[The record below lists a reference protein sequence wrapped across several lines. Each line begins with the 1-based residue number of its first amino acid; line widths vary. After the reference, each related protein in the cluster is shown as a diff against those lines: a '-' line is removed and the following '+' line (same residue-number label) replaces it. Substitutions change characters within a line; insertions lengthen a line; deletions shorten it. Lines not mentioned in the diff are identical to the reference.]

1 MRNIKVGF
9 FPDRVIFSLGNQL
22 VSTLPLTAMNE
33 EGYAHFENQDAKYF
47 KNFFAENVKESISK
61 KSNISIL
68 SSIEKLASEDLPADN
83 DPASCLKTS
92 EAHPVAIYLILS
104 QRFGMDWL
112 QYDIAVIEDIVKSEF
127 GLDELPETNAGKIS
141 AILMPNQ
148 SENVY
153 TNAYAFEKAVLS
165 ICSKPVDF
173 MQSQIEDISYNEQF
187 LAKRKKL
194 FNAFADYQNKNQCA
208 NNIIQFIQNV
218 LSPQRYVDNT
228 DIFNKVKNEVN
239 KQLAFEGLNID
250 DSNQIVSVAKASKI
264 SDVQIKVDGLK
275 NKLIQQ
281 GAHQLVFSYCN
292 AELLANNYFHSVLES
307 SKGLVKRIQDIADV
321 TYDGQ
326 NLMEKVFKDE
336 DPILIVNNF
345 QSKSE
350 KDEHRGFRNLLIG
363 IVAMFRN
370 PASHELKVEWDMS
383 EQDALDILAMISY
396 CHRRLDNAQ
405 KIRLG

>member
-1 MRNIKVGF
+1 MAKINPFKASTKINPFKA
-9 FPDRVIFSLGNQL
+9 
-22 VSTLPLTAMNE
+22 STLEMIAN
-33 EGYAHFENQDAKYF
+33 A
-47 KNFFAENVKESISK
+47 I
-61 KSNISIL
+61 
-68 SSIEKLASEDLPADN
+68 ADI
-83 DPASCLKTS
+83 DPGITGS
-92 EAHPVAIYLILS
+92 
-104 QRFGMDWL
+104 
-112 QYDIAVIEDIVKSEF
+112 VIHRM
-127 GLDELPETNAGKIS
+127 LL
-141 AILMPNQ
+141 
-148 SENVY
+148 
-153 TNAYAFEKAVLS
+153 
-165 ICSKPVDF
+165 
-173 MQSQIEDISYNEQF
+173 QSQIEDISYNEQF

-336 DPILIVNNF
+336 NPILIINNF

>member
-1 MRNIKVGF
+1 MAKINSFK
-9 FPDRVIFSLGNQL
+9 D
-22 VSTLPLTAMNE
+22 STLEM
-33 EGYAHFENQDAKYF
+33 
-47 KNFFAENVKESISK
+47 
-61 KSNISIL
+61 
-68 SSIEKLASEDLPADN
+68 LANAIADI
-83 DPASCLKTS
+83 DPGIT
-92 EAHPVAIYLILS
+92 
-104 QRFGMDWL
+104 G
-112 QYDIAVIEDIVKSEF
+112 AVIHRM
-127 GLDELPETNAGKIS
+127 LL
-141 AILMPNQ
+141 
-148 SENVY
+148 
-153 TNAYAFEKAVLS
+153 
-165 ICSKPVDF
+165 
-173 MQSQIEDISYNEQF
+173 QSQIEDISYNEQF

-194 FNAFADYQNKNQCA
+194 LNAFADYQNKNQCA
-208 NNIIQFIQNV
+208 NNIILFIQNV

-250 DSNQIVSVAKASKI
+250 DSNQIVSVEKASKI

-275 NKLIQQ
+275 NKLIEQ

-307 SKGLVKRIQDIADV
+307 SKGLVKRIQDIAGV

-336 DPILIVNNF
+336 NPILIINNF

>member
-1 MRNIKVGF
+1 MAKINPFKASTKINPFKA
-9 FPDRVIFSLGNQL
+9 
-22 VSTLPLTAMNE
+22 STLEMIAN
-33 EGYAHFENQDAKYF
+33 AI
-47 KNFFAENVKESISK
+47 AEI
-61 KSNISIL
+61 
-68 SSIEKLASEDLPADN
+68 
-83 DPASCLKTS
+83 DPGITGS
-92 EAHPVAIYLILS
+92 
-104 QRFGMDWL
+104 
-112 QYDIAVIEDIVKSEF
+112 VIHRM
-127 GLDELPETNAGKIS
+127 LL
-141 AILMPNQ
+141 
-148 SENVY
+148 
-153 TNAYAFEKAVLS
+153 
-165 ICSKPVDF
+165 
-173 MQSQIEDISYNEQF
+173 QSQIEDISYNEQF

-350 KDEHRGFRNLLIG
+350 KDEHRGFRNLLIS

-405 KIRLG
+405 TIRLG

>member
-1 MRNIKVGF
+1 MAKINPFKA
-9 FPDRVIFSLGNQL
+9 
-22 VSTLPLTAMNE
+22 STLEMIAN
-33 EGYAHFENQDAKYF
+33 A
-47 KNFFAENVKESISK
+47 I
-61 KSNISIL
+61 
-68 SSIEKLASEDLPADN
+68 ADI
-83 DPASCLKTS
+83 DPGITGS
-92 EAHPVAIYLILS
+92 
-104 QRFGMDWL
+104 
-112 QYDIAVIEDIVKSEF
+112 VIHRM
-127 GLDELPETNAGKIS
+127 LL
-141 AILMPNQ
+141 
-148 SENVY
+148 
-153 TNAYAFEKAVLS
+153 
-165 ICSKPVDF
+165 
-173 MQSQIEDISYNEQF
+173 QSQIEDISYNEQF

-208 NNIIQFIQNV
+208 NNIILFIQNV

-228 DIFNKVKNEVN
+228 DMFNKVKNEVN

-250 DSNQIVSVAKASKI
+250 DSNQIVSVEKASKI
-264 SDVQIKVDGLK
+264 SDVQIKVDGL
-275 NKLIQQ
+275 
-281 GAHQLVFSYCN
+281 
-292 AELLANNYFHSVLES
+292 VLES
-307 SKGLVKRIQDIADV
+307 SKGLVKRIQDIAGV

-336 DPILIVNNF
+336 NPILIINNF

>member
-1 MRNIKVGF
+1 MAKINPFKA
-9 FPDRVIFSLGNQL
+9 
-22 VSTLPLTAMNE
+22 STLEMIAN
-33 EGYAHFENQDAKYF
+33 A
-47 KNFFAENVKESISK
+47 I
-61 KSNISIL
+61 
-68 SSIEKLASEDLPADN
+68 ADI
-83 DPASCLKTS
+83 DPGITGS
-92 EAHPVAIYLILS
+92 
-104 QRFGMDWL
+104 
-112 QYDIAVIEDIVKSEF
+112 VIHRM
-127 GLDELPETNAGKIS
+127 LL
-141 AILMPNQ
+141 
-148 SENVY
+148 
-153 TNAYAFEKAVLS
+153 
-165 ICSKPVDF
+165 
-173 MQSQIEDISYNEQF
+173 QSQIEDISYNEQF

-194 FNAFADYQNKNQCA
+194 FNAFADYQNNNQCA
-208 NNIIQFIQNV
+208 NNIILFIQNI

-228 DIFNKVKNEVN
+228 DIFKKVKDEVN
-239 KQLAFEGLNID
+239 KQLAFEGLSID

-275 NKLIQQ
+275 NKLIKQ

-292 AELLANNYFHSVLES
+292 AELLANNYFHSVLEA
-307 SKGLVKRIQDIADV
+307 SKGLVKRIQDIAGV